1 MSVEIVVADD
11 HQIFRDG
18 LRALLETR
26 SDFEVVGEA
35 QDGLEAVDL
44 VSRLSPDILIL
55 DLAMPGLHG
64 IEVARRLHES
74 NPSTL
79 IIVLSM
85 HNDRRYV
92 IEALRAGAVAYVL
105 KEAGFS
111 ELIDVIKE
119 VQAGHLYLSPMVSVA
134 VIKDYIRL
142 AEVDEGSAFALLSP
156 REREVLQLLAEGRAT
171 KEIAGELHLSVKT
184 VESHRKQIMDK
195 LEIHSVAELTK
206 YAIREGLTPLD

>member
-1 MSVEIVVADD
+1 VSVKIVVADD

-64 IEVARRLHES
+64 IEVARSLHES

-111 ELIDVIKE
+111 ELIGVIKE

-134 VIKDYIRL
+134 VIQDYIRL
-142 AEVDEGSAFALLSP
+142 AEVDEGSAFALLSA

-171 KEIAGELHLSVKT
+171 KEIAGDLHLSVKT

>member
-1 MSVEIVVADD
+1 VRIVVADD

-18 LRALLETR
+18 LRALLVAR

-35 QDGLEAVDL
+35 QDGLEAIDL
-44 VSRLSPDILIL
+44 VTRLKPEILIL

-74 NPSTL
+74 NPETK

-85 HNDRRYV
+85 HSDRRYV

-111 ELIDVIKE
+111 ELIGVIKE
-119 VQAGHLYLSPMVSVA
+119 VQDGHLVLSPLVSEQ

-142 AEVDEGSAFALLSP
+142 AEVDEGSAFALLSA
-156 REREVLQLLAEGRAT
+156 REREVLQLLAAGKAT
-171 KEIAGELHLSVKT
+171 KEIAAELHLSVKT

-206 YAIREGLTPLD
+206 YAIREGLSSLD

>member
-1 MSVEIVVADD
+1 MSVRIVVADD

-18 LRALLETR
+18 LRALLVAR

-35 QDGLEAVDL
+35 QDGLEAIDL
-44 VSRLSPDILIL
+44 VTRLKPEILIL

-74 NPSTL
+74 SRSTR

-85 HNDRRYV
+85 HSDRRYV

-111 ELIDVIKE
+111 ELIDVIRE
-119 VQAGHLYLSPMVSVA
+119 VRDGHLYLSPLVSEQ

-142 AEVDEGSAFALLSP
+142 AEVDEGSAFALLSA
-156 REREVLQLLAEGRAT
+156 REREVLQLLAAGRAT
-171 KEIAGELHLSVKT
+171 KEIASELHLSVKT

-206 YAIREGLTPLD
+206 YAIREGLSSLD

>member
-1 MSVEIVVADD
+1 VSVRIVVADD

-18 LRALLETR
+18 LRALLVAR

-35 QDGLEAVDL
+35 QDGLEAIDL
-44 VSRLSPDILIL
+44 VTRLKPEILIL

-74 NPSTL
+74 SRSTR

-85 HNDRRYV
+85 HSDRRYV
-92 IEALRAGAVAYVL
+92 IEALRAGALAYVL

-111 ELIDVIKE
+111 ELIDVIRE
-119 VQAGHLYLSPMVSVA
+119 VRDGHLYLSPLVSEQ

-142 AEVDEGSAFALLSP
+142 AEVDEGSAFALLSA
-156 REREVLQLLAEGRAT
+156 REREVLQLLAAGRAT
-171 KEIAGELHLSVKT
+171 KEIASELHLSVKT

-206 YAIREGLTPLD
+206 YAIREGLSSLD

>member
-1 MSVEIVVADD
+1 VSVRVVVADD

-18 LRALLETR
+18 LRALLVSR

-35 QDGLEAVDL
+35 QDGLEAIDL
-44 VSRLSPDILIL
+44 VTRLKPEILIL

-64 IEVARRLHES
+64 IEVARRLHDS
-74 NPSTL
+74 NPETK

-85 HNDRRYV
+85 HSDRRYV

-111 ELIDVIKE
+111 ELSDVIKE
-119 VQAGHLYLSPMVSVA
+119 VREGRLYLSPLVSEQ

-142 AEVDEGSAFALLSP
+142 AEVDEGSVFALLTA
-156 REREVLQLLAEGRAT
+156 REREVLQLLAAGSAT

-206 YAIREGLTPLD
+206 YAIREGLSSLD

>member
-1 MSVEIVVADD
+1 VSVRIVVADD

-18 LRALLETR
+18 LRALLVAR

-35 QDGLEAVDL
+35 QDGLEAIDL
-44 VSRLSPDILIL
+44 VTRLKPEILIL

-74 NPSTL
+74 SRSTR

-85 HNDRRYV
+85 HSDRRYV

-111 ELIDVIKE
+111 ELIDVIRE
-119 VQAGHLYLSPMVSVA
+119 VRDGHLYLSPLVSEQ

-142 AEVDEGSAFALLSP
+142 AEVDEGSAFALLSA
-156 REREVLQLLAEGRAT
+156 REREVLQLLAAGRAT
-171 KEIAGELHLSVKT
+171 KEIASELHLSVKT

-206 YAIREGLTPLD
+206 YAIREGLSSLD

>member
-1 MSVEIVVADD
+1 VSVRIVVADD

-18 LRALLETR
+18 LRALLVAR

-35 QDGLEAVDL
+35 QDGLEAIDL
-44 VSRLSPDILIL
+44 VTSLKPEILIL

-74 NPSTL
+74 NPSTR

-85 HNDRRYV
+85 HSDRRYV

-111 ELIDVIKE
+111 ELIDVIRE
-119 VQAGHLYLSPMVSVA
+119 VRDGHLYLSPLVSEQ

-142 AEVDEGSAFALLSP
+142 AEVDEGSAFALLSA
-156 REREVLQLLAEGRAT
+156 REREVLQLLAAGRAT
-171 KEIAGELHLSVKT
+171 KEIASELHLSVKT

-206 YAIREGLTPLD
+206 YAIREGLSSLD